1 MIDRL
6 SRRSFS
12 GMTLVELAA
21 VIVVS
26 SVIGLGMT
34 SAAQAVMLHYQTD
47 TVRQDLRSYGNSIMR
62 EISREMQLTQKINID
77 GLNGFARLKL
87 YEFYTDIT
95 PELVISCRTN
105 DGIEF
110 NNDIPLNGVLKFP
123 NQGIYRSSRQR
134 QVYVKD
140 FRVTYE
146 PDNRPGLAEFKESFL
161 HVELTLSMVSD
172 VMDEANA
179 VEEDHYFY
187 RSIFLGTAY
196 IQKKV
201 TNSVSGD
208 DEAT

>member
-1 MIDRL
+1 MIHRL
-6 SRRSFS
+6 SRKFFS

-21 VIVVS
+21 VIVVR
-26 SVIGLGMT
+26 SVIGLAMT

-87 YEFYTDIT
+87 YKFYTDIT
-95 PELVISCRTN
+95 PELVISCRAN

-134 QVYVKD
+134 QVFVKVNSC
-140 FRVTYE
+140 F
-146 PDNRPGLAEFKESFL
+146 PHNLF
-161 HVELTLSMVSD
+161 ELISGQVS
-172 VMDEANA
+172 
-179 VEEDHYFY
+179 
-187 RSIFLGTAY
+187 S
-196 IQKKV
+196 
-201 TNSVSGD
+201 
-208 DEAT
+208 